1 MKALKI
7 TQTAGE
13 NVKEIAPCTCKVIQ
27 DSLEFWI
34 SVWIPIPQYWI
45 PMSFLAF
52 LVSGAW
58 IPGSRTS
65 WIPIAPKKK
74 FPAFRPESGFPYLA
88 KRKKKVSSYLR
99 IALDQQTIQPQI
111 GGDR

>member
-7 TQTAGE
+7 TQTARE

-58 IPGSRTS
+58 IPDFRIDSSPLELLGFR
-65 WIPIAPKKK
+65 IAPNKNI
-74 FPAFRPESGFPYLA
+74 PAFRNLDSLTWRKE
-88 KRKKKVSSYLR
+88 KKKVSSCL
-99 IALDQQTIQPQI
+99 
-111 GGDR
+111 